1 MASKTYDL
9 TQGSILKKLLRVAVP
24 IMGTQLMQMTY
35 NLTDMFW
42 LGQTEQSV
50 VAVASSG

>member
-1 MASKTYDL
+1 MKSSEFDL
-9 TQGSILKKLLRVAVP
+9 TQGPILKKILLVAFP

-42 LGQTEQSV
+42 LGRTKNSAEW
-50 VAVASSG
+50 ARR